1 MMKKYI
7 LGTGVAVVAI
17 VLVISLFSN
26 NSSHADGV
34 LNHKE
39 VKELVSSQYPGE
51 IIELE
56 LDRENN
62 RLFYELEVVNNE
74 YVYEIKVDAKTG
86 EILRLKEGR
95 MLTQDIVDENNVAQ
109 EDDNNDKAEESK
121 TAVVTKEQPK
131 NTTQSKTTTKTE
143 TNKETNKTVTKSGPK
158 QQVKQTSQQAQAPK
172 KTEQKAQQP
181 TQKQEQK
188 QEQKRTIISREQAIQ
203 IALSE
208 FSGVV
213 EDVELDDD
221 DDYGGRLVYEIEIE
235 RGDEEAE
242 IIIDAMTGEVLL
254 IEIDD

>member
-121 TAVVTKEQPK
+121 TAVVTKEQP
-131 NTTQSKTTTKTE
+131 
-143 TNKETNKTVTKSGPK
+143 
-158 QQVKQTSQQAQAPK
+158 
-172 KTEQKAQQP
+172 

-203 IALSE
+203 IALSK

-242 IIIDAMTGEVLL
+242 IIIDAMTGKVLL
-254 IEIDD
+254 IEIDH